1 MGDECASDPR
11 VMNMPLDEGRAINL
25 LQNVQGV
32 GSSLRNVRAF
42 SAEVLLR
49 PKKKAPCSV
58 IILSR

>member
-1 MGDECASDPR
+1 MRDECASDPR

-42 SAEVLLR
+42 SAEALLR
-49 PKKKAPCSV
+49 PKSSRLAP
-58 IILSR
+58 